1 MKDVAASTMADDLKR
16 LGIDPLKP
24 PPLNKLSPDVL
35 RKVMVTFTKSLG
47 VKCEFCHDQNNFKAP
62 TPHKKVA
69 AGMWQH
75 FVLEMRLDGGGPL
88 YCDSCHSGKAEFLD
102 RHDNKALQGWMEAN
116 YVKKLK
122 RADKKEH
129 SCDLCPRR
137 PVRGEIP
144 PSVGDEVEDR
154 QGVGGTVFPTFSRV
168 CIAIKHS
175 FLTRVRVFSRLNT
188 VQGLTQRQQ
197 MVLDFIRSS
206 IADRGYPPTLR
217 EIGARMGIRSTN
229 GVNDHLRALE
239 RKGYL
244 TREDMKSRALRPT
257 THHDV
262 AQHLGNA
269 ANGDGASNDSTHS
282 SQERFGVGGTTFED
296 VVEIQVLGRVAAG
309 LPLFAEEHVIDTVRV
324 DRGLLKGGREVFG
337 LRVHGDSMIDAGI
350 LNGDYIFVR
359 KQLTASRGDIVV
371 ALIGDEAT
379 VKYYFPE
386 KDYVRFQPANKAMA
400 PILVRAVDFKPTMLL
415 GVVVGVFRRL

>member
-1 MKDVAASTMADDLKR
+1 
-16 LGIDPLKP
+16 
-24 PPLNKLSPDVL
+24 
-35 RKVMVTFTKSLG
+35 
-47 VKCEFCHDQNNFKAP
+47 
-62 TPHKKVA
+62 
-69 AGMWQH
+69 
-75 FVLEMRLDGGGPL
+75 
-88 YCDSCHSGKAEFLD
+88 
-102 RHDNKALQGWMEAN
+102 
-116 YVKKLK
+116 
-122 RADKKEH
+122 
-129 SCDLCPRR
+129 
-137 PVRGEIP
+137 
-144 PSVGDEVEDR
+144 
-154 QGVGGTVFPTFSRV
+154 
-168 CIAIKHS
+168 
-175 FLTRVRVFSRLNT
+175 
-188 VQGLTQRQQ
+188 
-197 MVLDFIRSS
+197 MVLDFIRQS
-206 IADRGYPPTLR
+206 ISDRGYPPTLR

-257 THHDV
+257 TTHDV
-262 AQHLGNA
+262 AQTLGS
-269 ANGDGASNDSTHS
+269 DGKASNDSKAL
-282 SQERFGVGGTTFED
+282 FGAGPGTGGHDDED

-359 KQLTASRGDIVV
+359 KQLTASRGEIVV

-415 GVVVGVFRRL
+415 GVVVGVFRRI